1 MLEINTR
8 TASIML
14 FILHTGGHCVTV
26 HGNLPMCSCRSGF
39 AGLRCE
45 ININECA
52 RNPCAN
58 GSTCIDRIND
68 YTCTCP
74 PGYTG
79 RHCDKPTGGCASHPC
94 LNGGT
99 CTTGAKGQP
108 TCTCP
113 DHYSGLQC
121 QSKDVDS
128 PSVDKLS
135 LAAISLGVGLVA
147 VLVLCCMV
155 VVVVRHVRK
164 QRNKEQDSETMNN
177 LSKSDFQK
185 ENLISTLELK
195 NNNRK
200 MDLEVECPS
209 EKSNHKHINH
219 YHLDYKTSTGYK
231 DELSLLDK
239 DENCEKTIE
248 EKKHL
253 TRMYR

>member
-1 MLEINTR
+1 MIKGYIRL
-8 TASIML
+8 
-14 FILHTGGHCVTV
+14 
-26 HGNLPMCSCRSGF
+26 CSCRSGF
-39 AGLRCE
+39 TGLRCE

-52 RNPCAN
+52 SNPCAN

-79 RHCDKPTGGCASHPC
+79 RQCDKPTDRCASLPC

-99 CTTGAKGQP
+99 CTTGVQGQP
-108 TCTCP
+108 SCICP
-113 DHYSGLQC
+113 AQYSGLQC
-121 QSKDVDS
+121 QSIDVPLTNTPS
-128 PSVDKLS
+128 PNTGRESNENLS
-135 LAAISLGVGLVA
+135 LAAISIGVGLVA
-147 VLVLCCMV
+147 VLVLFCMV
-155 VVVVRHVRK
+155 VVVIRHVKK

-177 LSKSDFQK
+177 LSNVDFQK

-195 NNNRK
+195 NTNK
-200 MDLEVECPS
+200 KIDLEVDCPR

-248 EKKHL
+248 DEKHL
-253 TRMYR
+253 SRMYR

>member
-1 MLEINTR
+1 M
-8 TASIML
+8 
-14 FILHTGGHCVTV
+14 
-26 HGNLPMCSCRSGF
+26 HGNLRLCSCRSGF
-39 AGLRCE
+39 TGLRCE
-45 ININECA
+45 VNINECA
-52 RNPCAN
+52 RNPCKN

-79 RHCDKPTGGCASHPC
+79 RHCDKPTDHCASQPC

-99 CTTGAKGQP
+99 CTTGAKGEPFCICSTQ
-108 TCTCP
+108 
-113 DHYSGLQC
+113 YSGPEC
-121 QSKDVDS
+121 QTINVPPVSE
-128 PSVDKLS
+128 KLS
-135 LAAISLGVGLVA
+135 LAAISMGVGLVA
-147 VLVLCCMV
+147 ILVLFCMV
-155 VVVVRHVRK
+155 VVVIHHVKK
-164 QRNKEQDSETMNN
+164 QRNQEQDSETMNN
-177 LSKSDFQK
+177 LSKVDFQK

-195 NNNRK
+195 NTNK
-200 MDLEVECPS
+200 KIDLEVDCPR

-253 TRMYR
+253 SRMYR